1 MAADSGFGTTITFS
15 TGYFAEIISV
25 DGPDLSRESIDTTH
39 MGTTSGLMTF
49 IPSDLIDNGTL
60 SVEMAYVPGT
70 APPISSAA
78 ETVTVT
84 YPGGT
89 TAAFSGFMTSFS
101 PSIPIDDRM
110 TASAEI
116 KVSGAITRT
125 TPP

>member
-60 SVEMAYVPGT
+60 SVEMAYIPGT

-84 YPGGT
+84 YPDSS
-89 TAAFSGFMTSFS
+89 TAAFSGFLTSFS

-116 KVSGAITRT
+116 KVSGAITRA
-125 TPP
+125 

>member
-1 MAADSGFGTTITFS
+1 MADSGFGTTITFS

-25 DGPDLSRESIDTTH
+25 DGPDLSREAIDTTH
-39 MGTTSGLMTF
+39 MGTTSGRMTY
-49 IPSDLIDNGTL
+49 IPSDLIDGGTL
-60 SVEMAYVPGT
+60 SVEMAYVPAT

-84 YPGGT
+84 YPDSST
-89 TAAFSGFMTSFS
+89 CSFSGFLTSFS

-116 KVSGAITRT
+116 KVSGDVTYA
-125 TPP
+125 

>member
-39 MGTTSGLMTF
+39 MATTSGLMTF

-60 SVEMAYVPGT
+60 SVEMAYLPGT

-84 YPGGT
+84 YPDSS
-89 TAAFSGFMTSFS
+89 TAAFSGFLTSFS

-116 KVSGAITRT
+116 KVSGAITRA
-125 TPP
+125 

>member
-1 MAADSGFGTTITFS
+1 MADSGFGTTITFS
-15 TGYFAEIISV
+15 SGYFAEIISV

-49 IPSDLIDNGTL
+49 IPSDLVDNGSL
-60 SVEMAYVPGT
+60 SVEMAYVAAT

-78 ETVTVT
+78 ETVTIT
-84 YPGGT
+84 YPDSST
-89 TAAFSGFMTSFS
+89 CAFSGFLTSFS

-125 TPP
+125 